1 MVPIQQTEKA
11 TRLSLPARRGNGVR
25 ALFLALGQLDDPACF
40 GVLVRS
46 VGLALLAYVLLLGG
60 SVWGIHALLAS
71 VRWPGWIAGLLGTTG
86 VLLLAFWLF
95 LPTVMLIA
103 TLYIERI
110 ARAVDHRHYP
120 FLPPPSPAAL
130 HAQLWDGLALAFQV
144 LVLNAVAVVL
154 ALLLP
159 GPGLV
164 LGIAVGG
171 WAIGRGLFV
180 AVAMR
185 RMGRMK
191 AQALYRR
198 HRIAVLVPGL
208 LLAAA
213 ASVPGVNL
221 LVPVVGTAAMVHV
234 LNRNLR

>member
-1 MVPIQQTEKA
+1 MAWVSWTTP
-11 TRLSLPARRGNGVR
+11 PA
-25 ALFLALGQLDDPACF
+25 PACWPAAS
-40 GVLVRS
+40 GWR
-46 VGLALLAYVLLLGG
+46 LLAYGLLLAA
-60 SVWGIHALLAS
+60 SIWGIHAALAL
-71 VRWPGWIAGLLGTTG
+71 VHWPGWIAGLLGTVG

-103 TLYIERI
+103 TLFIERV

-120 FLPPPSPAAL
+120 YLPPPNPAAL
-130 HAQLWDGLALAFQV
+130 PVQLWDGLALTVQV
-144 LVLNAVAVVL
+144 LLLNAVAVVL

-159 GPGLV
+159 GIGLV
-164 LGIAVGG
+164 LAIVISG

-185 RMGRMK
+185 RMGRAD

-198 HRIAVLVPGL
+198 HRLSVLLPGL
-208 LLAAA
+208 VLAAA
-213 ASVPGVNL
+213 ATLPGLNLIVPI
-221 LVPVVGTAAMVHV
+221 VGTATMVHV